1 MKTIFFQ
8 RFNAAYGNKHDPS
21 WNIGIKTSRAVGQD
35 PQSLEGSGTF
45 RARLCRA
52 PVGQRRA
59 ASGGLTLSRAM
70 LLPLV
75 SLAL

>member
-8 RFNAAYGNKHDPS
+8 RFNAAYGNKHHPT

-35 PQSLEGSGTF
+35 TQSLEGSGTF

-59 ASGGLTLSRAM
+59 ASGGLKLSRTK
-70 LLPLV
+70 LLRL
-75 SLAL
+75 

>member
-8 RFNAAYGNKHDPS
+8 RLNAAYGNKHDPS

-35 PQSLEGSGTF
+35 PQSLEASGTF

-52 PVGQRRA
+52 PVGRRRA
-59 ASGGLTLSRAM
+59 ASGGLELSRAKV
-70 LLPLV
+70 LRL
-75 SLAL
+75 